1 MGRRG
6 GLAGAFL
13 AVVLFVVVEKRADSP
28 LIRLAILHER
38 TLGAGLVMSALVSTV
53 MMATLVVGPFYLS
66 RALHLEPG
74 HVGLVMSV
82 GPLVAA
88 VTGIPAGR
96 MVDRLG
102 PQRMTLFGL
111 GGIAIGCVLLATQNG
126 GIATYLLPLV
136 ITTSCYAIF
145 QAANNTAV
153 MANVAADQ
161 RGVISGMLNLSRNLG
176 LITGA
181 AFLGAVFAFA
191 SGAAD
196 LANAADTAVAAGMRA
211 TFVVAALLITIALV
225 VGVLSRRM
233 R

>member
-1 MGRRG
+1 
-6 GLAGAFL
+6 
-13 AVVLFVVVEKRADSP
+13 
-28 LIRLAILHER
+28 
-38 TLGAGLVMSALVSTV
+38 
-53 MMATLVVGPFYLS
+53 
-66 RALHLEPG
+66 
-74 HVGLVMSV
+74 
-82 GPLVAA
+82 
-88 VTGIPAGR
+88 
-96 MVDRLG
+96 
-102 PQRMTLFGL
+102 MTLFGL
-111 GGIAIGCVLLATQNG
+111 GAIAIGCVLLATQNG
-126 GIATYLLPLV
+126 GITTYLLPLV
-136 ITTSCYAIF
+136 ITTSGYAIF

-153 MANVAADQ
+153 MAQVAPDQ
-161 RGVISGMLNLSRNLG
+161 RGVISGLLNLSRNLG